1 MSISNF
7 EDCDVA
13 DAVRG
18 SFGGGSVLACFV
30 LVPIDVDP
38 ISKIVF
44 GRREYS

>member
-1 MSISNF
+1 MSISDF

-13 DAVRG
+13 DAIGG
-18 SFGGGSVLACFV
+18 SFGGRTVVACLV

-44 GRREYS
+44 CRREYS